1 MLSVN
6 YITIKLGKRESY
18 SNQTQGICLHL
29 ILVLGK
35 KKKKKKSYK
44 RYFGNDARNLI
55 MDYIFDDVKEL
66 LPISSG
72 MIMALG

>member
-1 MLSVN
+1 MPSSDP
-6 YITIKLGKRESY
+6 GFR
-18 SNQTQGICLHL
+18 
-29 ILVLGK
+29 